1 MEKIIVDENQ
11 FLRTISRISHEI
23 IEKHQTLDN
32 LVIVGIKRR
41 GAEIAE
47 LIRQKIMALT
57 QVDVPSFDLDITFY
71 RDDLSLIEEEMSPI
85 YKGASV
91 QMNIQN
97 KEIILVDDVLFTGR
111 TIRAALDALTDFG
124 RASRI
129 ELVIF
134 VDRGHRELPI
144 RADYVGKNVP
154 TSRNES
160 IQVRTKQFDQCYEV
174 ALLSK

>member
-85 YKGASV
+85 YKGASM

-129 ELVIF
+129 ELVFF

-154 TSRNES
+154 TSRNEN